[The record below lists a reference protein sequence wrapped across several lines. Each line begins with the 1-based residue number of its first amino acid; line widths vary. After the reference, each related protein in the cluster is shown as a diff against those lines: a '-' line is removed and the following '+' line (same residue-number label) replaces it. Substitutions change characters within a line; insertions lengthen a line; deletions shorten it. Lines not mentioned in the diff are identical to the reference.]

1 MAMPRRDAG
10 VRNHG
15 PDDEYPRWGTDG
27 YARLGRAWVSADRNG
42 TDVRADGRLPL
53 GAMADA
59 DLQAAKRG
67 PSETRNTCRDHG
79 SWLRVTT
86 LLRYFAVAGEMA
98 MTSVVVTDPS
108 LCFLVSATTF

>member
-15 PDDEYPRWGTDG
+15 PDDEYARRGTDG

-42 TDVRADGRLPL
+42 PDVRADERLPL
-53 GAMADA
+53 GALADV
-59 DLQAAKRG
+59 DLEAAKRS
-67 PSETRNTCRDHG
+67 PSETRDTCRAHG

-86 LLRYFAVAGEMA
+86 PLCYFAVAREMA
-98 MTSVVVTDPS
+98 MTSVVAIDPS